1 MNIVTI
7 CGNLGADFEVK
18 DTKSGGKV
26 ARNSVAITEKHKAE
40 NGDTIEHTDWIP
52 IVIFGKRAETAS
64 TYLKKGDKFLGNGK
78 IYTYTYDDE
87 NGNKKYGWQ
96 IIVRNFTFVGQKKDS
111 QPTSIPTPP
120 QIIYENAPQILEEAE
135 VINSTE
141 AEQETPF

>member
-26 ARNSVAITEKHKAE
+26 ARNSVAITEKRKAD

-52 IVIFGKRAETAS
+52 IVIFGKKAETAS
-64 TYLKKGDKFLGNGK
+64 TYLRKGDKFLGNGK

-87 NGNKKYGWQ
+87 NGNKKYSWQ
-96 IIVRNFTFVGQKKDS
+96 IIVKDFTFVNQKRE
-111 QPTSIPTPP
+111 IPNPP
-120 QIIYENAPQILEEAE
+120 QVVAEVVYENVPQATEEALNLT
-135 VINSTE
+135 NSE
-141 AEQETPF
+141 AEQEIPF

>member
-26 ARNSVAITEKHKAE
+26 ARNSVAITEKHKAD

-52 IVIFGKRAETAS
+52 IVIFGKKAETAS
-64 TYLKKGDKFLGNGK
+64 TYLRKGDKFLGNGK

-96 IIVRNFTFVGQKKDS
+96 VIIQNFTFVNQKRE
-111 QPTSIPTPP
+111 IPNPP
-120 QIIYENAPQILEEAE
+120 QVVAEVVYENVPQATEEAQTL
-135 VINSTE
+135 VNSE